1 MKTKY
6 NLKRAFKIGQIL
18 LLCFGLLLSLLRWI
32 NAFND
37 SIVVITPEIT
47 YHITNFSISLM
58 AYLVIG
64 SWWQTSG
71 VKFRYIAALG
81 AFLIAANFI
90 CETLLGFINTVD
102 IVDAIYGTVGVLIS
116 FTYFCFAQKYG
127 LTEIKAENQ

>member
-64 SWWQTSG
+64 
-71 VKFRYIAALG
+71 
-81 AFLIAANFI
+81 
-90 CETLLGFINTVD
+90 
-102 IVDAIYGTVGVLIS
+102 
-116 FTYFCFAQKYG
+116 
-127 LTEIKAENQ
+127 